1 MVKDDLEKLKA
12 ELEQLK
18 DIPVL
23 EGELEWIMKVID
35 SPEETITSVLRKSSL
50 EDGTSKS

>member
-1 MVKDDLEKLKA
+1 MDKDELELLKQ

-23 EGELEWIMKVID
+23 EGELEWVMKVID

-50 EDGTSKS
+50 EDDSTE

>member
-1 MVKDDLEKLKA
+1 MDKE
-12 ELEQLK
+12 ELELLK

-35 SPEETITSVLRKSSL
+35 SPEETITSVIGQLSSNNDTT
-50 EDGTSKS
+50 E

>member
-1 MVKDDLEKLKA
+1 MDKNELELLKQ

-18 DIPVL
+18 DIPLL

-35 SPEETITSVLRKSSL
+35 SPKETITSVIGQLPSNNDTT
-50 EDGTSKS
+50 E